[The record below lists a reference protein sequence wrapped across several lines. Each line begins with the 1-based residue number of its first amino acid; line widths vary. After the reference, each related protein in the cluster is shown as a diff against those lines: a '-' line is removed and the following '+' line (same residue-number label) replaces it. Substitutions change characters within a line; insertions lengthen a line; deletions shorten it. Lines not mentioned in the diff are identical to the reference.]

1 MHALMMGMVELVG
14 PVWNQCGTSVEPVWN
29 QCGTSVDFRAIALLV
44 DYKNDYKIE
53 V

>member
-14 PVWNQCGTSVEPVWN
+14 PVWN